1 LKIGIDLDISQIELD
16 KTIYFTLTKI
26 RIATIPK
33 IDNLHSKALRIP
45 TGYQSYF

>member
-1 LKIGIDLDISQIELD
+1 MKIGIDLDISQIELD
-16 KTIYFTLTKI
+16 KTIYFALTKR

-33 IDNLHSKALRIP
+33 IDNLQAKALRIP